1 MQGAEAL
8 ALTQDRTQDVLVGQE
23 VTVVAVQVEQILMV

>member
-1 MQGAEAL
+1 MQVVVDL
-8 ALTQDRTQDVLVGQE
+8 VLIQDRTQDVLVGQE